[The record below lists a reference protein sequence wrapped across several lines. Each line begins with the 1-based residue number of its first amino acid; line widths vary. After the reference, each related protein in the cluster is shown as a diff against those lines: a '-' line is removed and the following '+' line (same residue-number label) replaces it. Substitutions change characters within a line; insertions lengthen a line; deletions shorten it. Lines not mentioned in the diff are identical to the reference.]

1 MTRLMRLALM
11 LCFAL
16 AIAAKALVAQTTRL
30 CANVMSERPASAC
43 FLSVADSLDVRL
55 GALLSQLQRS
65 IPGSEFSR
73 LQRAQELWR
82 ASRDSTCVWE
92 RDMFSGGSIAPRVEA
107 KCEITLTIE
116 RIRMLKLF
124 LCPGAPVMPECTE
137 SHRYDI
143 LPEP

>member
-1 MTRLMRLALM
+1 MRLALM

-16 AIAAKALVAQTTRL
+16 AIVAKALPAQTTHL
-30 CANVMSERPASAC
+30 CANVISERPASAC
-43 FLSVADSLDVRL
+43 FMSVADSLDVRL
-55 GALLSQLQRS
+55 GALLSQLRRS
-65 IPGSEFSR
+65 IPASEFSR

-107 KCEITLTIE
+107 KCEITLTTE
-116 RIRMLKLF
+116 RIRMLKVF
-124 LCPGAPVMPECTE
+124 LCPGAPVMPDCAE